1 MWEIVVFTQISTAL
15 PHRRPNSAVEVKERR
30 HLAEGMKRLR
40 TAATDVAG
48 PRRSRNAILAHLPE
62 EQYAKLAGALQPV
75 ELTLGMEL
83 SQPHE
88 VIEYVYF
95 PESGLISTDA
105 LTSNGEVIE
114 IDVVGREGLT
124 GLPALYGQPQ
134 MSHAVVVE
142 CAGHGHRI
150 RASLLREVFLEGGEL
165 RRVIHN
171 FSYLQLVQISQSVLC
186 NRLHDVEARL
196 ARWLLTSANRME
208 SDEIRLTQE
217 FLAHMLGVQRST
229 LTVAAGELQRKGAIG
244 YRRGKIAIVSRDL
257 LKKAACECYD
267 IVNASYCRL
276 LKRDAHG
283 NLRYV

>member
-1 MWEIVVFTQISTAL
+1 MFTQTNTAL
-15 PHRRPNSAVEVKERR
+15 PHRRPHSAVEVKERR
-30 HLAEGMKRLR
+30 HLAEGIKRLH
-40 TAATDVAG
+40 TVVTGVAG

-62 EQYAKLAGALQPV
+62 EQYVKLAGALQPV
-75 ELTLGMEL
+75 DLTLGLEL
-83 SQPHE
+83 SQPNE
-88 VIEYVYF
+88 VIEYAYF
-95 PESGLISTDA
+95 PETGLISTDA
-105 LTSNGEVIE
+105 LTTSGDMIE
-114 IDVVGREGLT
+114 IDVVGREGFT

-134 MSHAVVVE
+134 MCHAVVVE
-142 CAGHGHRI
+142 CAGQGHRI

-208 SDEIRLTQE
+208 SDQLRLTQE

-244 YRRGKIAIVSRDL
+244 YSRGKITILSRPI
-257 LKKAACECYD
+257 LKKAACECYE
-267 IVNASYCRL
+267 IVDAAYRRL
-276 LKRDAHG
+276 LERDADG
-283 NLRYV
+283 DLRYV

>member
-1 MWEIVVFTQISTAL
+1 MLTQTNTAL
-15 PHRRPNSAVEVKERR
+15 FRRHPHPAVETKKRG
-30 HLAEGMKRLR
+30 HLAVGNHRLPIEV
-40 TAATDVAG
+40 TDVTG
-48 PRRSRNAILAHLPE
+48 PSRSRNAILAHLPE
-62 EQYAKLAGALQPV
+62 EQYARLAGALQPV

-83 SQPHE
+83 SQPNE
-88 VIEYVYF
+88 VIEYAYF
-95 PESGLISTDA
+95 PEKGLISTDA
-105 LTSNGEVIE
+105 LTRSGDMIE

-150 RASLLREVFLEGGEL
+150 RTSLLRDVFLEGGEL

-229 LTVAAGELQRKGAIG
+229 LTVAAGELQRNGAIG
-244 YRRGKIAIVSRDL
+244 YSRGKITIVSRPL
-257 LKKAACECYD
+257 LKKAACECYE
-267 IVNASYCRL
+267 IVDSAYRRL
-276 LKRDAHG
+276 LKRDAEDD
-283 NLRYV
+283 LRYV